1 MWAMVSSMSAMAASL
16 SAQLATVQEVAQEYV
31 SALVV
36 PAQLLCGL
44 FAFIYIGVG
53 MWGSWARG
61 EKIDFYGLLRP
72 FAVGLIVL
80 FFSGF
85 VSLLQISVYPLEL
98 ATSSLNESVQENYHE
113 AQTEYITASNR
124 MRNAVAAYHRQQ
136 VEEEDASVDEVTTA
150 SSYSSSYLSTFKT
163 TLHLLVS
170 FSSLALTGMVYFFRI
185 YVVLATLV
193 LSLIGPFAFALSLLP
208 GFSNNIKHWVA
219 HYLHIAMYVP
229 LSLLVSFMVAVL
241 FSGCVY
247 PFFTQMLTALPDSS
261 YTFADYESAENLQFT
276 IQLVSLLFNCIAIAL
291 YACIPV
297 FSKWII
303 RSDGKK
309 DA

>member
-85 VSLLQISVYPLEL
+85 VSLLQLSVYPLEL

-124 MRNAVAAYHRQQ
+124 MRNAVAAYHRVQ
-136 VEEEDASVDEVTTA
+136 VEEEEASVDEVTTA

-163 TLHLLVS
+163 ALHLLVS

-261 YTFADYESAENLQFT
+261 YTFADYENAENLQFT